1 MENAQG
7 FFFFFARIFRETI
20 FQLSGSF
27 RAHERSETLKKLPGH
42 QFPFLLLLLFLFFF
56 CVFIKEESQYQR
68 YDRPITLMDQRRIL
82 RPCSAVL

>member
-7 FFFFFARIFRETI
+7 FFFFFFARIFRETI

-42 QFPFLLLLLFLFFF
+42 QFPFLLLLFLFFS
-56 CVFIKEESQYQR
+56 VFLLKNHSIKGM
-68 YDRPITLMDQRRIL
+68 IALL
-82 RPCSAVL
+82 H